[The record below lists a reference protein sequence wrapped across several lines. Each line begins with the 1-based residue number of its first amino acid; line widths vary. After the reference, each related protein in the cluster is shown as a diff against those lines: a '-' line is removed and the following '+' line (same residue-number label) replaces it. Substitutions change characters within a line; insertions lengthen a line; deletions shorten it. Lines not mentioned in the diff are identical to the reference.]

1 MLPTSLPSMYH
12 RMVGL
17 GSAVSAFLG
26 SQPTVIDSSL
36 VSYTSFAVLMRGGD
50 NLSAVTKKKFSGYQI
65 FGINHRQTSQNED
78 LKYIIIFFYYRNWIN
93 YNIPEVYYPLQDCS
107 RAKWTHANN
116 PSYFIFIFALRGIY
130 TTEDAK

>member
-1 MLPTSLPSMYH
+1 MFPTSLPSMYH

-78 LKYIIIFFYYRNWIN
+78 LKYIIINFYHRNSIN
-93 YNIPEVYYPLQDCS
+93 YNLYQ
-107 RAKWTHANN
+107 R
-116 PSYFIFIFALRGIY
+116 FIILYKTVREQNELMQTILRILSLFLL
-130 TTEDAK
+130 